1 MGKVVESATSLALNR
16 RRTMVRRGKKPYV
29 SSFPFVLRVSVIS
42 YSSLFNL
49 NPFCF
54 YF

>member
-1 MGKVVESATSLALNR
+1 MGKVVESTTSLAWNR
-16 RRTMVRRGKKPYV
+16 HRTMGRRGKKSYV
-29 SSFPFVLRVSVIS
+29 SCSPFVLRVSVIS